1 MATVLIVDDS
11 NYTRRT
17 HRRILESEGHTVF
30 EADTG
35 MAAIES
41 YVMHRPDLVLL
52 DLTMTDMGGLEVL
65 GKLREIDPGARVVV
79 VSADVQ
85 RSTATLVADSGAL
98 RFLGKPVAPTELL
111 DTVRGLL
118 KDASP

>member
-1 MATVLIVDDS
+1 MATVMIVDDS

-17 HRRILESEGHTVF
+17 HRRILESEGHTVL

-41 YVMHRPDLVLL
+41 YALNRPDLVLL

-65 GKLREIDPGARVVV
+65 EKLRELNADACVVV
-79 VSADVQ
+79 ISADVQ
-85 RSTATLVADSGAL
+85 RSTAALVADSGAR
-98 RFLGKPVAPTELL
+98 RFLGKPVAPAELL
-111 DTVRGLL
+111 DTVRQLL
-118 KDASP
+118 QDEGP